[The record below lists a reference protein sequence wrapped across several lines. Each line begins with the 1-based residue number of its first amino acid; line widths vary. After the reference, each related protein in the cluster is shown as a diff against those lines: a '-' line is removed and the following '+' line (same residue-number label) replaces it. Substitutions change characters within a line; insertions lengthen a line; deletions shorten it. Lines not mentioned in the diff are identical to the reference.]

1 MVISAVIMGN
11 CAITYGM
18 PTPIAILAGMIVR
31 WRMCGLLN
39 GFLVANMKLP
49 PFIVTLGTWNIV
61 MATNFI
67 YSANETIRDTD
78 VDEQAPL
85 LAFLRASASGSAGA
99 VLTLGVIA
107 MVLLV
112 VVLWYV
118 LNHTAWGRHV
128 YAVGD
133 DPEAAKLS
141 GIQTKKVLLAVYG
154 VPGLIAA
161 FAAWVSIGRNG
172 SISPSSAVTDFNLQ
186 AITATVIGGI
196 SLFGGRGS
204 ILGTLFGAMIVGV
217 VSMGLNMLGADP
229 QWKVLLTGV
238 LIIAAVAHRSVD
250 QKGIGMTMTGEPILT
265 ARGLVKRYG
274 RVTALDNADFDLY
287 PGEILA
293 VIGDNGAGKSSLIK
307 AISGATTPDEGEI
320 TPGGQTGP
328 LHDRRW
334 RRARPASRPS
344 TRTWRCRRR
353 CRSPTTCSSA
363 AKSANPA
370 SSAPGLP
377 HARPADDGKDRPRQ
391 ALRTRPDDDPEHQPG
406 GGNALRRPAPGRG
419 GGASRRLRFQSDHHG
434 RADGSARRQGKP
446 QGAGTDPRRAR
457 PRPADRADLAQHAAC
472 LRGGRPHPYPP
483 ARASPLTVIN
493 PKEYTMSDAVAFM
506 TGAKVPPGRLSPHDD
521 DA

>member
-1 MVISAVIMGN
+1 MSGAQEFERVLDGSDKNVASFENQHVSLLKRVQHFLHSTPAAVPLIVLVLSILIFGIAIGGKFFSAYTLTLILQQIAIVGILGAAQTLVILTAGIDLSIGVIMVISAVVMGN
-11 CAITYGM
+11 VAVTYGL
-18 PTPIAILAGMIVR
+18 PTPIAIVAGMVVGGL
-31 WRMCGLLN
+31 CGLLN

-85 LAFLRASASGSAGA
+85 LHLFAASFRVGGA

-112 VVLWYV
+112 VGLWYV

-133 DPEAAKLS
+133 DPEAAKLA

-154 VPGLIAA
+154 VSGLIAA

-172 SISPSSAVTDFNLQ
+172 SVSPSSAVTDFNLQ

-238 LIIAAVAHRSVD
+238 LIIGAVAID
-250 QKGIGMTMTGEPILT
+250 QWIRK
-265 ARGLVKRYG
+265 V
-274 RVTALDNADFDLY
+274 
-287 PGEILA
+287 
-293 VIGDNGAGKSSLIK
+293 
-307 AISGATTPDEGEI
+307 
-320 TPGGQTGP
+320 
-328 LHDRRW
+328 
-334 RRARPASRPS
+334 
-344 TRTWRCRRR
+344 
-353 CRSPTTCSSA
+353 SA
-363 AKSANPA
+363 
-370 SSAPGLP
+370 
-377 HARPADDGKDRPRQ
+377 
-391 ALRTRPDDDPEHQPG
+391 
-406 GGNALRRPAPGRG
+406 
-419 GGASRRLRFQSDHHG
+419 
-434 RADGSARRQGKP
+434 
-446 QGAGTDPRRAR
+446 
-457 PRPADRADLAQHAAC
+457 
-472 LRGGRPHPYPP
+472 
-483 ARASPLTVIN
+483 
-493 PKEYTMSDAVAFM
+493 
-506 TGAKVPPGRLSPHDD
+506 
-521 DA
+521 